1 MRVTVTFLG
10 IIRDQVGSRSLDFE
24 LPSGATLR
32 DLFDALAPQLEG
44 RLADWVWDHEKRM
57 FTEEGDG
64 IAQLGAGR
72 QRRSDDSG
80 RRRRDT
86 CVPPHRGGLSA

>member
-57 FTEEGDG
+57 FTEKVMVSRNLVPGGGDEAMILADG
-64 IAQLGAGR
+64 DEILVFPPIA
-72 QRRSDDSG
+72 
-80 RRRRDT
+80 
-86 CVPPHRGGLSA
+86 GG